1 MMNHPHKS
9 HVFFLIIVISLILA
23 ACASASPKPTA
34 TPKEVAAIEP
44 TATKVNVTPTAL
56 ATTTELSPTA
66 VPNAPEKLAPD
77 FELPYL
83 LQEGEA
89 STDEVL
95 KLSDYHGQPVIVNF
109 FASWCIPC
117 RKEMPAL
124 EAAYQSYQEDELVII
139 SVGVQDGKQ
148 QLMGFALSLGV
159 TFPVVWDEVGQVFS
173 AYRVRGLPTTFFIN
187 RAGVVEDA
195 LFGELSPQQLEEEI
209 EALLSE

>member
-1 MMNHPHKS
+1 MSHYHKTK
-9 HVFFLIIVISLILA
+9 VFFLFIVISLILA
-23 ACASASPKPTA
+23 ACASASPTA
-34 TPKEVAAIEP
+34 TPKEVAVIEP
-44 TATKVNVTPTAL
+44 TATKVNVTPTGLPTA
-56 ATTTELSPTA
+56 TELVPTA
-66 VPNAPEKLAPD
+66 VPNVPEKLAPD

-139 SVGVQDGKQ
+139 SVGVQDGKR

-159 TFPVVWDEVGQVFS
+159 TFPVVWDEVGHVFS

-187 RAGVVEDA
+187 RAGMVEDA
-195 LFGELSPQQLEEEI
+195 LFGELTPQQLEEEI
-209 EALLSE
+209 EALLSQ